1 MLRIYFEVKF
11 LYVLRKILVH
21 FSLFK
26 VYSTSGYNDR
36 RMYYIWSGHICICL
50 FYTTPVS
57 CLEIRIKK
65 QCFAIFIYFG
75 LVYAEG
81 LNKNCMKLSQKKN
94 YVWNLKTVQK
104 TIDIG
109 FKTIFTF
116 KLKYLKTLPC
126 VNLIK
131 IKPTILNRF
140 ESR

>member
-1 MLRIYFEVKF
+1 MYSGKSWSI
-11 LYVLRKILVH
+11 
-21 FSLFK
+21 S
-26 VYSTSGYNDR
+26 VYSKYIQPAVTTTDGCITFTSFHG
-36 RMYYIWSGHICICL
+36 SGHICKCL

-57 CLEIRIKK
+57 CLEIQIKK

>member
-1 MLRIYFEVKF
+1 MYSGKSWSISVYLKYIQPAVTTTDGCITFT
-11 LYVLRKILVH
+11 
-21 FSLFK
+21 SLH
-26 VYSTSGYNDR
+26 G
-36 RMYYIWSGHICICL
+36 SGHVCMCL

-65 QCFAIFIYFG
+65 QCVAIFIYFG

-81 LNKNCMKLSQKKN
+81 LNKNCMKISQKKN

-104 TIDIG
+104 TIDID